1 MLSNPKH
8 LTFIGFQRFYVLI
21 LWIVLPFAGW
31 GQETPFDLKANYT
44 KSMYSVP
51 MRDGVKLFTIVY
63 EPKDKSKKYPI
74 LFNRTPYGSGPYG
87 PDEYKT
93 QLGGNELL
101 QKSGFIFVF
110 QDVRGRFM
118 SEGIFQDVRPF
129 KPVKKGSKDIDES
142 TDAYDTM
149 NWLLKNLKN
158 HNNKIGMWGIS
169 YPGFYAAMGALSN
182 HPNLVAVSPQAPV
195 MDWFAGDDFHHNG
208 AFFLPHAFNFFS
220 SFGKVRNALTIEPNP
235 PFIHGTPDGYYFFKQ
250 MGPLENANRLYL
262 NYEIPFWN
270 DILEHPDYDAFWKDR
285 NALQHFKGIKA
296 AMLVVGGLFD
306 AENLYGATQLYQ
318 NIEKKNPKANNM
330 LALGPW
336 SHGQWARGDG
346 QNLGPINFDSKT
358 SLFFRKKIEF
368 EFFNH
373 FLKGNTELELPEA
386 YVFETGSN
394 VWKAYKNWPPEG
406 TEEKELVFFPN
417 GKLNIGLEGLPAGT
431 VATEYVSDPAKPVP
445 FTQKITTQMVKEYMV
460 EDQRFAARRPDVL
473 VFETP
478 PLKEDITMTGP
489 LLADLFVMLNTDD
502 ADFVVKLIDVF
513 PDNMPEGEAGAEK
526 MGGYQML
533 VRGDVMRGRYRNSLE
548 KPEALSTTDVNEV
561 KFQLCDI
568 NHTFKAGHRIMVQ
581 VQSTWFPLVDINP
594 QKFVNIYT
602 AKPED
607 FQKSRI
613 KVLHNSRYPSK
624 ILFFQL
630 KK

>member
-1 MLSNPKH
+1 MPSIHNRLNDMR
-8 LTFIGFQRFYVLI
+8 LTRMFLTLALVFLTWKSQ
-21 LWIVLPFAGW
+21 A
-31 GQETPFDLKANYT
+31 QEIPFDVKANYT
-44 KSMYSVP
+44 KSMYSIT
-51 MRDGVKLFTIVY
+51 MRDGIKLFTIVY
-63 EPKDKSKKYPI
+63 EPKDQSKKYPI

-87 PDEYKT
+87 PDEFKT

-118 SEGIFQDVRPF
+118 SEGQFQDVRPF
-129 KPVKKGSKDIDES
+129 KPVKKGPKDIDES
-142 TDAYDTM
+142 TDAYDSM
-149 NWLLKNLKN
+149 SWLLKKLKN
-158 HNNKIGMWGIS
+158 HNGKIGMWGIS
-169 YPGFYAAMGALSN
+169 YPGFYAAMGALSQ

-220 SFGKVRNALTIEPNP
+220 SFGKVRNSLTIEPNP
-235 PFIHGTPDGYYFFKQ
+235 PFNHGTPDGYYFFKQ

-270 DILEHPDYDAFWKDR
+270 DLMEHGDYDAFWKER
-285 NALQHFKGIKA
+285 NALQHFQGVKPAI
-296 AMLVVGGLFD
+296 LVVGGLFD
-306 AENLYGATQLYQ
+306 AENLYGATNLFKTL
-318 NIEKKNPKANNM
+318 EKKNQKGTHY

-346 QNLGPINFDSKT
+346 QSLGPINFDSKT
-358 SLFFRKKIEF
+358 SLFYRKKIEF

-373 FLKGNTELELPEA
+373 YLKGNTELELPKA

-394 VWKAYKNWPPEG
+394 VWKAYKSWPPEEV
-406 TEEKELVFFPN
+406 EEKELVFFPS
-417 GKLNIGLEGLPAGT
+417 GKLGLSLEGLISGNSQS
-431 VATEYVSDPAKPVP
+431 EYTSDPAKPVP
-445 FTQKITTQMVKEYMV
+445 FTSKITTQMLKEYMV

-473 VFETP
+473 VFETA
-478 PLKEDITMTGP
+478 PLKEDLTMTGP
-489 LLADLFVMLNTDD
+489 LFADLFVSLSTDD

-513 PDNMPEGEAGAEK
+513 PDNVPEKDASTEK

-533 VRGDVMRGRYRNSLE
+533 VRGDVMRGKYRNSLE
-548 KPEALSTTDVNEV
+548 KPEPLNTSDVNEV

-581 VQSTWFPLVDINP
+581 VQSSWFPLVDINP
-594 QKFVNIYT
+594 QKFTNIYT

-613 KVLHNSRYPSK
+613 KIIHSSRYPSK
-624 ILFFQL
+624 IRYYQL
-630 KK
+630 RK

>member
-1 MLSNPKH
+1 MP
-8 LTFIGFQRFYVLI
+8 LI
-21 LWIVLPFAGW
+21 LNPLSVSGFRHFGLLVICFFSAFKVVSQELPY
-31 GQETPFDLKANYT
+31 DVKANYT
-44 KSMYSVP
+44 KTMYSIP
-51 MRDGVKLFTIVY
+51 MRDGIKLFTTVY
-63 EPKDKSKKYPI
+63 EPKDQSKKYPI
-74 LFNRTPYGSGPYG
+74 LFNRTPYGTGPYG

-101 QKSGFIFVF
+101 QKSGFIYVF

-118 SEGIFQDVRPF
+118 SEGVFQDVRPF

-142 TDAYDTM
+142 TDAYDSMT
-149 NWLLKNLKN
+149 WLLKKLKN
-158 HNNKIGMWGIS
+158 HNGKIGMWGIS

-220 SFGKVRNALTIEPNP
+220 SFGKVRNSLTIEGNP
-235 PFIHGTPDGYYFFKQ
+235 PFNHGTSDGYYFFKQ

-270 DILEHPDYDAFWKDR
+270 DLMEHPNYDAFWKDR
-285 NALQHFKGIKA
+285 NALQHFSGIKA
-296 AMLVVGGLFD
+296 AVLVVGGLFD
-306 AENLYGATQLYQ
+306 AENLYGATNLYKT
-318 NIEKKNPKANNM
+318 IEKKNPKATNF

-336 SHGQWARGDG
+336 SHGQWGRGDG

-358 SLFFRKKIEF
+358 SVFFRKKIEF

-373 FLKGNTELELPEA
+373 YLKGNTELELPEA

-394 VWKAYKNWPPEG
+394 VWKAYKTWPPEEV
-406 TEEKELVFFPN
+406 EEKELVFFPS
-417 GKLNIGLEGLPAGT
+417 GKLAIGLEGLPSGNAN
-431 VATEYVSDPAKPVP
+431 TEYVSDPNKPVP
-445 FTQKITTQMVKEYMV
+445 FTEKITTQMLKEYMV
-460 EDQRFAARRPDVL
+460 EDQRFAGRRPDVL

-478 PLKEDITMTGP
+478 PLKQDITMTGP
-489 LLADLFVMLNTDD
+489 LLADLFVSTSTED
-502 ADFVVKLIDVF
+502 ADFVVKLIDVY
-513 PDNMPEGEAGAEK
+513 PDNVSGADASTEK
-526 MGGYQML
+526 LGGYQML
-533 VRGDVMRGRYRNSLE
+533 VRGDVMRGRFRNSLE
-548 KPEALSTTDVNEV
+548 KPEPLSTTEVNEV
-561 KFQLCDI
+561 KFQLCDV

-594 QKFVNIYT
+594 QKFVNINT
-602 AKPED
+602 AKSED

-613 KVLHNSRYPSK
+613 KVMHPSRYPSQIK
-624 ILFFQL
+624 YFQL
-630 KK
+630 RK